1 VTAKD
6 STTRDDAL
14 CVDPDVD
21 GALDLDPDVDP
32 HGDPDPDCDV
42 DGSRRLV
49 VNADDLGLSD
59 GVNAGILQAARHG
72 IVTSASLMVR
82 MPAAVAAAC
91 AARALPGLSVGL
103 HLDLAE
109 WVHDGEQWQPL
120 YQVVDT
126 GDADAVAEEVTR
138 QLHRFDQ
145 LVGRPPSHLDSHQ
158 HVHRSEPV
166 HGLLVAAGRRLGVHL
181 RSQPGAPAYRGDFY
195 GQTGKG
201 EPYRSAISVR
211 ALCDLIATLPPG
223 LTELG
228 CHPGYSDDLESVYAL
243 EREVEAR
250 VLCAPEVLGA
260 VRAAGV
266 RLTAMPPAAA
276 AA

>member
-1 VTAKD
+1 MTGPIGVP
-6 STTRDDAL
+6 DA
-14 CVDPDVD
+14 
-21 GALDLDPDVDP
+21 A
-32 HGDPDPDCDV
+32 
-42 DGSRRLV
+42 RRLV

-59 GVNAGILQAARHG
+59 GVNAGILHAARHG

-82 MPAAVAAAC
+82 MPAAVAAVC
-91 AARALPGLSVGL
+91 AARALPGLSIGL

-109 WVHDGEQWQPL
+109 WAYDGQQWQPL

-126 GDADAVAEEVTR
+126 DDADAVAAELAR
-138 QLHRFDQ
+138 QLQRFTH
-145 LVGRPPSHLDSHQ
+145 LMGRPPSHLDSHQ
-158 HVHRSEPV
+158 HVHRTEPV
-166 HGLLVAAGRRLGVHL
+166 HALLRAAGQRLGVHV
-181 RSQPGAPAYRGDFY
+181 RGEPGAPVYRGDFY

-211 ALCDLIATLPPG
+211 ALCDVIDALPPG

-228 CHPGYSDDLESVYAL
+228 CHPGFSDDLDSVYAL
-243 EREVEAR
+243 EREVETR

-266 RLTAMPPAAA
+266 LLTAMPPLGP
-276 AA
+276 